1 MEITYNVENG
11 FIKEAKI
18 YSDCLFPDFITALN
32 DNLAGVQYDK
42 QGLEKYGSLLI

>member
-11 FIKEAKI
+11 LIKEAKI

-32 DNLAGVQYDK
+32 NSLAGIQYDRL
-42 QGLEKYGSLLI
+42 GLEKYG

>member
-18 YSDCLFPDFITALN
+18 YSDCLFPDFISALP
-32 DNLAGVQYDK
+32 K
-42 QGLEKYGSLLI
+42 SLKGII